1 MENNLKQANKCEL
14 ECKLKQSEAQSNKLR
29 DQIDSMNA
37 KFDDWKDRYDEL
49 NGRLADMD
57 RIEAKIKTNSEFN

>member
-1 MENNLKQANKCEL
+1 
-14 ECKLKQSEAQSNKLR
+14 
-29 DQIDSMNA
+29 MNA

-57 RIEAKIKTNSEFN
+57 RIEAKIKINSEFNELIIK